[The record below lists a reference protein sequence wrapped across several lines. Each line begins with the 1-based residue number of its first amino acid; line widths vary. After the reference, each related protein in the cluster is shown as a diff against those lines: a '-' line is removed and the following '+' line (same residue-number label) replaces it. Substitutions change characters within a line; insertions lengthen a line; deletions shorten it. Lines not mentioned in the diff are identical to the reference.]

1 MADTGTG
8 CIPTASEINGAK
20 IKVLKHMITVIN
32 EERAHLEPGKVKG
45 LSKQGNI
52 AELCKRVADYYGID
66 LTAPS
71 VPIPTSAAA
80 VPLPVDIEIGKAQWA
95 WARTLAKEWMDAE
108 AE

>member
-20 IKVLKHMITVIN
+20 LKVLKHMIIVIN
-32 EERAHLEPGKVKG
+32 EERAHLELSKVKG

-52 AELCKRVADYYGID
+52 AEVHKRVADYYGID

-71 VPIPTSAAA
+71 VPIPILAAA
-80 VPLPVDIEIGKAQWA
+80 VPLPVDFDIGKVQWA
-95 WARTLAKEWMDAE
+95 
-108 AE
+108 